1 MGKLEV
7 FLFLPVLLCC
17 SARRIGMFDFNNR
30 KSSRCVRNVETNL
43 TVTDLAAAILKE
55 DIKERIPEKVTICS
69 TIYAD
74 ADDCDFFK
82 FKSDPNTVYS
92 YLRKYPTWGFVD
104 ESGKVN
110 LSVTVGGFTPK
121 ESLTVEFGVDH
132 WFRLGMLQLSK
143 SLR

>member
-1 MGKLEV
+1 MIKLKV
-7 FLFLPVLLCC
+7 FIFFSLLLSCT
-17 SARRIGMFDFNNR
+17 ARKIGMFDFNNR
-30 KSSRCVRNVETNL
+30 NSSRCVRNVETNL
-43 TVTDLAAAILKE
+43 TVTDLAAGILKE

-74 ADDCDFFK
+74 IDDCDFFK
-82 FKSDPNTVYS
+82 FKSDPNRVYS

-104 ESGKVN
+104 ESGKAN
-110 LSVTVGGFTPK
+110 LSVTVSGYSK
-121 ESLTVEFGVDH
+121 EIFQIDFGAEH